1 MAGIDPRPPTAV
13 TAPAGGAF
21 LVAPVATGSVF
32 TPERLSPQHLAI
44 RESIGEFV
52 AREVEPRRER
62 LEARDYATHR
72 ELMAILGHDGFVG
85 IEVPEAYGGAGLD
98 HVTAVVVIEALSPAG
113 ALAVTYAAHAGIGTL
128 PTVFFGTDEQKRRH
142 LPGLAAGRTIAAYA
156 LTEPGTGSDAQAIRT
171 LAVRQT
177 DGSYRLDGAKQF
189 ITNAGFADLF
199 TVYARVEGVEGV
211 ESVGEGVEG
220 VGEPRGIAAFLVER
234 GTPGLEVG
242 AEEHKLGIHG
252 NSTCPLTLD
261 GVIVPAENLLGTIG
275 EGHRIAFNVLNVG
288 RFKLAAA
295 ALGGM
300 RPAVRTA
307 LEYAQGRVAFGRP
320 IFGFPLVAEKIAGMA
335 VRTYAIESMV
345 YRIAGLIDG
354 RLGGVEAGGSAEA
367 VRAALEEYAVE
378 CSIAK
383 VAASEDLDWVVDELV
398 QVHGGYGYIEGYPAA
413 QAYRD
418 ARINRIW
425 EGTNEIN
432 RLLVPGTLIRRAVK
446 GRLDLLGPARRA
458 QEALLAPS
466 TAGLDRAA
474 DDPLGSEAVLVEGLR
489 QVTLLLAGGAVQRY
503 GTTLE
508 EEQEVLAGLADLAIA
523 LFTTESA
530 LVRARQARGETD
542 AATASRHLDLARLV
556 VLERVGPAE
565 LIARSL
571 ATRVADGD
579 EARMLQSGIRR
590 LLRGEPVDRIAIAR
604 RVAAAVETAGGY
616 PV

>member
-1 MAGIDPRPPTAV
+1 MTAGIEPRPSIAT
-13 TAPAGGAF
+13 TAPFGGAF

-44 RESIGEFV
+44 RASIGEFV

-72 ELMAILGHDGFVG
+72 ELMAILGHGGFVG

-98 HVTAVVVIEALSPAG
+98 HVTALVVTESLSPAG

-142 LPGLAAGRTIAAYA
+142 LPGLAAGTTIAAYA

-171 LAVRQT
+171 RAVRQA
-177 DGSYRLDGAKQF
+177 DGSFRLDGTKQF

-211 ESVGEGVEG
+211 DD
-220 VGEPRGIAAFLVER
+220 PRGIAAFLVER

-252 NSTCPLTLD
+252 TSTCPLTLD
-261 GVIVPAENLLGTIG
+261 GVVVPAENLLGTIG

-295 ALGGM
+295 ALGAM

-320 IFGFPLVAEKIAGMA
+320 IFEFPLVADKIAGMA

-345 YRIAGLIDG
+345 YRIAGLIDE

-383 VAASEDLDWVVDELV
+383 VAASEDLGWVVDELV

-413 QAYRD
+413 HAYRD

-432 RLLVPGTLIRRAVK
+432 RLLVPGTLIRRAMK

-458 QEALLAPS
+458 QEALIAPS
-466 TAGLDRAA
+466 PASLEGAA
-474 DDPLGSEAVLVEGLR
+474 HDPLGSETTLVEGLR
-489 QVTLLLAGGAVQRY
+489 QVTLLLAGAAVQRY
-503 GTTLE
+503 GTALE
-508 EEQEVLAGLADLAIA
+508 EEQEVLAGLADLAIV

-530 LVRARQARGETD
+530 IVRARQAHGETE
-542 AATASRHLDLARLV
+542 ATATSRHLDLARLV

-565 LIARSL
+565 LTARLL
-571 ATRVADGD
+571 AARIADGD

-604 RVAAAVETAGGY
+604 RVAAAVAATGGY

>member
-1 MAGIDPRPPTAV
+1 MTTEIEPRPLATT
-13 TAPAGGAF
+13 TAPVGGAF
-21 LVAPVATGSVF
+21 LVAPVVTGSVF
-32 TPERLSPQHLAI
+32 TPERLSPEQLAI
-44 RESIGEFV
+44 REAIGEFV

-72 ELMAILGHDGFVG
+72 ELMAILGHDGYVG

-98 HVTAVVVIEALSPAG
+98 HVTAVVVIEALSPAD

-128 PTVFFGTDEQKRRH
+128 PTVFFGTNEQKRRY
-142 LPGLAAGRTIAAYA
+142 LPGLAAGTTVAAYA

-171 LAVRQT
+171 RAVRQT
-177 DGSYRLDGAKQF
+177 DGSYRLDGTKQF
-189 ITNAGFADLF
+189 ITNAGFADLY
-199 TVYARVEGVEGV
+199 TIYARVEG
-211 ESVGEGVEG
+211 GEGGEG
-220 VGEPRGIAAFLVER
+220 DSGPQGIAAFLVER

-242 AEEHKLGIHG
+242 AEEHKMGIHG
-252 NSTCPLTLD
+252 TSTCPLMLD
-261 GVIVPAENLLGTIG
+261 AVIVPPENLLGTIG
-275 EGHRIAFNVLNVG
+275 EGHKIAFNVLNVG

-320 IFGFPLVAEKIAGMA
+320 IFGFPLVADKIAGMA
-335 VRTYAIESMV
+335 ARTYAIESMV

-354 RLGGVEAGGSAEA
+354 RLGGVEAGGSSEA

-413 QAYRD
+413 RAYRD

-432 RLLVPGTLIRRAVK
+432 RLLIPGTLIRRAMK

-458 QEALLAPS
+458 QEMLLAPS
-466 TAGLDRAA
+466 VAGLEGAG
-474 DDPLGSEAVLVEGLR
+474 DDPLGPETALVHGLR
-489 QVTLLLAGGAVQRY
+489 QVSLLLAGAAVQRY
-503 GTTLE
+503 GTALE

-530 LVRARQARGETD
+530 VVRASQARGETD
-542 AATASRHLDLARLV
+542 AAAASCHLDLARLA

-571 ATRVADGD
+571 AARIADGD

-590 LLRGEPVDRIAIAR
+590 LLRGEPVDRIAITR
-604 RVAAAVETAGGY
+604 RVAVAIEAAGGY

>member
-1 MAGIDPRPPTAV
+1 MTTGIEPRPSTATSASV
-13 TAPAGGAF
+13 GGAF

-44 RESIGEFV
+44 RASIGEFV

-98 HVTAVVVIEALSPAG
+98 HVTALVVTEALSPADS
-113 ALAVTYAAHAGIGTL
+113 LAVTYAAHAGIGTL
-128 PTVFFGTDEQKRRH
+128 PTVFFGTDEQKRRY
-142 LPGLAAGRTIAAYA
+142 LPGLAAGTTVAAYA

-171 LAVRQT
+171 RAVRQA
-177 DGSYRLDGAKQF
+177 DGRYRLDGAKQF

-199 TVYARVEGVEGV
+199 TIYARVEGA
-211 ESVGEGVEG
+211 EGVEG
-220 VGEPRGIAAFLVER
+220 PSGIAAFLVDR
-234 GTPGLEVG
+234 GTKGLEVG
-242 AEEHKLGIHG
+242 AEERKLGIHG
-252 NSTCPLTLD
+252 TSTCPLTLD
-261 GVIVPAENLLGTIG
+261 GVVVPAENLLGTIG

-320 IFGFPLVAEKIAGMA
+320 IFGFPLVADKIAGMA

-345 YRIAGLIDG
+345 YRIAGLIDE

-383 VAASEDLDWVVDELV
+383 VAASEDLGWVVDELV

-432 RLLVPGTLIRRAVK
+432 RLLVPGTLIRRALK

-466 TAGLDRAA
+466 PAGLDRDA
-474 DDPLGSEAVLVEGLR
+474 DDPLGSETALVEGLR
-489 QVTLLLAGGAVQRY
+489 QVTLLLAGAAVQRY
-503 GTTLE
+503 GTALE
-508 EEQEVLAGLADLAIA
+508 EEQEVLAGLADLVIA

-530 LVRARQARGETD
+530 IVRARQARAETD
-542 AATASRHLDLARLV
+542 AATASSHLDMARLA

-571 ATRVADGD
+571 ASRVSDGD

-604 RVAAAVETAGGY
+604 RVAAAVAAAGGY

>member
-1 MAGIDPRPPTAV
+1 MTTEIEPRPLATT
-13 TAPAGGAF
+13 TAPVGGAF
-21 LVAPVATGSVF
+21 LVAPVVTGSVF
-32 TPERLSPQHLAI
+32 TPERLSPEQLAI
-44 RESIGEFV
+44 REAIGEFV

-72 ELMAILGHDGFVG
+72 ELMAILGHDGYVG

-98 HVTAVVVIEALSPAG
+98 QITAVVVIEALSPAD

-142 LPGLAAGRTIAAYA
+142 LPGLAAGTTLAAYA
-156 LTEPGTGSDAQAIRT
+156 LTEPATGSDAQGIRT
-171 LAVRQT
+171 RAVRQT

-199 TVYARVEGVEGV
+199 TVYARVEG
-211 ESVGEGVEG
+211 GEGDSG
-220 VGEPRGIAAFLVER
+220 PQGIAAFLVER
-234 GTPGLEVG
+234 GTPGLEIG
-242 AEEHKLGIHG
+242 AEEHKMGIHG
-252 NSTCPLTLD
+252 TSTCPLMLD
-261 GVIVPAENLLGTIG
+261 AVIVPPENLLGTIG
-275 EGHRIAFNVLNVG
+275 EGHKIAFNVLNVG

-320 IFGFPLVAEKIAGMA
+320 IFGFPLVADKIAGMA

-354 RLGGVEAGGSAEA
+354 RLGGVEAGGSTEA

-413 QAYRD
+413 RAYRD

-432 RLLVPGTLIRRAVK
+432 RLLIPGTLIRRAMK

-458 QEALLAPS
+458 QEMLLSPS
-466 TAGLDRAA
+466 VAGLEGAG
-474 DDPLGSEAVLVEGLR
+474 DDPLGSETALVDGLR
-489 QVTLLLAGGAVQRY
+489 QVSLLLAGAAVQRY
-503 GTTLE
+503 GTALE

-530 LVRARQARGETD
+530 VVRASQARGETD
-542 AATASRHLDLARLV
+542 GTAASYHLDLARLT

-571 ATRVADGD
+571 AARIADGD

-590 LLRGEPVDRIAIAR
+590 LLRVEPVDRIAIAR
-604 RVAAAVETAGGY
+604 RVALTIEAAGGY

>member
-1 MAGIDPRPPTAV
+1 MTTEFEPRPVATTA
-13 TAPAGGAF
+13 APVGGAF
-21 LVAPVATGSVF
+21 LVAPVVTGSVF
-32 TPERLSPQHLAI
+32 TPERLSPEHLAI
-44 RESIGEFV
+44 RAAIGEFV

-72 ELMAILGHDGFVG
+72 ELMAILGRDGYVG

-98 HVTAVVVIEALSPAG
+98 HVAAVVVIEALSPAD

-128 PTVFFGTDEQKRRH
+128 PTVFFGTDEQKRRY
-142 LPGLAAGRTIAAYA
+142 LPGLAAGTTVAAYA
-156 LTEPGTGSDAQAIRT
+156 LTEPGSGSDAQAIRT
-171 LAVRQT
+171 RAVRQA
-177 DGSYRLDGAKQF
+177 DGSYRLDGTKQF

-199 TVYARVEGVEGV
+199 TVYARVEGGKGD
-211 ESVGEGVEG
+211 SGGG
-220 VGEPRGIAAFLVER
+220 DSGPQGIAAFLVER

-242 AEEHKLGIHG
+242 PEEHKLGIHG
-252 NSTCPLTLD
+252 TSTCPLLLD
-261 GVIVPAENLLGTIG
+261 AVIVPPENLLGAIG
-275 EGHRIAFNVLNVG
+275 EGHKIAFNVLNVG

-300 RPAVRTA
+300 RPAVRAA

-320 IFGFPLVAEKIAGMA
+320 IFGFPLVAGKIVGMA

-354 RLGGVEAGGSAEA
+354 RLGGVEAGGSSEA

-383 VAASEDLDWVVDELV
+383 VAASEDLGWVVDELV

-413 QAYRD
+413 RAYRD

-432 RLLVPGTLIRRAVK
+432 RLLIPGTLIRRAMK

-458 QEALLAPS
+458 QEMLLSPS
-466 TAGLDRAA
+466 VAGLEGAG
-474 DDPLGSEAVLVEGLR
+474 DDPLGSETALVDGLR
-489 QVTLLLAGGAVQRY
+489 QVSLLLAGAAVQRY
-503 GTTLE
+503 GTALE

-530 LVRARQARGETD
+530 VVRASQARGEKD
-542 AATASRHLDLARLV
+542 ATAASCHLDLARLT

-571 ATRVADGD
+571 AARIADGD

-590 LLRGEPVDRIAIAR
+590 LLRVEPVDRIAIAR
-604 RVAAAVETAGGY
+604 RVALTIEAAGGY

>member
-1 MAGIDPRPPTAV
+1 MMTEIEPRPSTTT
-13 TAPAGGAF
+13 TAPVGGAF
-21 LVAPVATGSVF
+21 LVAPVVTGSVF

-72 ELMAILGHDGFVG
+72 ELMAILGHDGYVG

-98 HVTAVVVIEALSPAG
+98 HVTAVVVIEALSPAD
-113 ALAVTYAAHAGIGTL
+113 ALAVTYAAHSGIGTL
-128 PTVFFGTDEQKRRH
+128 PTVFFGTDEQKRRY
-142 LPGLAAGRTIAAYA
+142 LPGLVAGTTIAAYA

-171 LAVRQT
+171 RAVRQT

-199 TVYARVEGVEGV
+199 TVYARVEDGAGD
-211 ESVGEGVEG
+211 GG
-220 VGEPRGIAAFLVER
+220 PQGIAAFLVER
-234 GTPGLEVG
+234 ETPGLEVG
-242 AEEHKLGIHG
+242 AEEHKMGIHG
-252 NSTCPLTLD
+252 TSTCPLTFD
-261 GVIVPAENLLGTIG
+261 GLIIPAENLLGTIG
-275 EGHRIAFNVLNVG
+275 EGHKIAFNVLNVG

-307 LEYAQGRVAFGRP
+307 LEYAQGRVAFDRP
-320 IFGFPLVAEKIAGMA
+320 IFRFPLVAGKVAGMA
-335 VRTYAIESMV
+335 VRTYAVESMV
-345 YRIAGLIDG
+345 YRIAGLMDG
-354 RLGGVEAGGSAEA
+354 RLDGVETGGSPEA

-383 VAASEDLDWVVDELV
+383 VAASEDLGWVVDELV
-398 QVHGGYGYIEGYPAA
+398 QIHGGYGYIEGYPAA
-413 QAYRD
+413 RAYRD

-432 RLLVPGTLIRRAVK
+432 RLLVPGTLIRRAMK
-446 GRLDLLGPARRA
+446 GRVDLLGSARRA

-466 TAGLDRAA
+466 PAA
-474 DDPLGSEAVLVEGLR
+474 FEGAFDDPLGPETALVDGLR
-489 QVTLLLAGGAVQRY
+489 QVALILAGGAVQRY
-503 GTTLE
+503 GTALE

-523 LFTTESA
+523 LFITESA

-542 AATASRHLDLARLV
+542 ATAASRHLDLARLV

-565 LIARSL
+565 LTARSL
-571 ATRVADGD
+571 AARIADGD
-579 EARMLQSGIRR
+579 EARMLQSAIRR
-590 LLRGEPVDRIAIAR
+590 LMRGEPVDRVAIAR
-604 RVAAAVETAGGY
+604 RVAAAVEAAGGY

>member
-1 MAGIDPRPPTAV
+1 MTTEIEPRPLATT
-13 TAPAGGAF
+13 TAPVGGAF
-21 LVAPVATGSVF
+21 LVAPVVTGSVF
-32 TPERLSPQHLAI
+32 TPERLSPEQLAI
-44 RESIGEFV
+44 REAIGEFV

-72 ELMAILGHDGFVG
+72 ELMAILGHDGYVG

-98 HVTAVVVIEALSPAG
+98 QITAVVVIEALSPAD

-142 LPGLAAGRTIAAYA
+142 LPGLAAGTTLAAYA
-156 LTEPGTGSDAQAIRT
+156 LTEPATGSDAQGIRT
-171 LAVRQT
+171 RAVRQT

-199 TVYARVEGVEGV
+199 TVYARVEG
-211 ESVGEGVEG
+211 GEGDSG
-220 VGEPRGIAAFLVER
+220 PQGIAAFLVER
-234 GTPGLEVG
+234 GTPGLEIG
-242 AEEHKLGIHG
+242 AEEHKMGIHG
-252 NSTCPLTLD
+252 TSTCPLVLD
-261 GVIVPAENLLGTIG
+261 AVIVPPENVLGTIG
-275 EGHRIAFNVLNVG
+275 EGHKIAFNVLNVG

-320 IFGFPLVAEKIAGMA
+320 IFGFPLVADKIAGMA

-345 YRIAGLIDG
+345 YRIAGLIDE
-354 RLGGVEAGGSAEA
+354 RLGGVEAGGSTEA

-413 QAYRD
+413 RAYRD

-432 RLLVPGTLIRRAVK
+432 RLLIPGTLIRRAMK

-458 QEALLAPS
+458 QESLLSPS
-466 TAGLDRAA
+466 VAGLEGAGG
-474 DDPLGSEAVLVEGLR
+474 DPLGSETALVHGLR
-489 QVTLLLAGGAVQRY
+489 QVSLLLAGAAVQRY
-503 GTTLE
+503 GTALE

-530 LVRARQARGETD
+530 VVRANQARGETD
-542 AATASRHLDLARLV
+542 ATAASCHLDLARLT

-571 ATRVADGD
+571 AARIADGD

-590 LLRGEPVDRIAIAR
+590 LLRVEPVDRIAIAR
-604 RVAAAVETAGGY
+604 RVALTIEAAGGY